1 MRGREA
7 LPLSEIQAIGITTS
21 KQLGEAAQAAFLSQ
35 ASVLGFA
42 LSKPWGDSR
51 SRDMV
56 VVRLAFFDPRKKAR
70 TKSS

>member
-1 MRGREA
+1 

-56 VVRLAFFDPRKKAR
+56 ALGWPFLTLEKKLAQKVLDRDIA
-70 TKSS
+70 